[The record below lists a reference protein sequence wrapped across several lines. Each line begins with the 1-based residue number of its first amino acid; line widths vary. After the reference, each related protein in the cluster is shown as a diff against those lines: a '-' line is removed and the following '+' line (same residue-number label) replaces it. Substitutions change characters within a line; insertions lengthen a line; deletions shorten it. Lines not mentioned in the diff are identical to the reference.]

1 MATRYRKSLSGRQER
16 ISSYC
21 PAYKTD
27 RLYSG
32 TVLRLRG
39 LKKEAET
46 VVVVVVVDRY
56 PLFFAVSWFF
66 SHCLPHAIYDVHAFL
81 KFSSPVSWA
90 PPGSPLLHADVCGGM
105 YCDILGKR
113 LEIGITASVHY
124 PQPNW

>member
-1 MATRYRKSLSGRQER
+1 MVTRCRKSLSGRQER

-46 VVVVVVVDRY
+46 VVVVDAIPIVLRCLMV
-56 PLFFAVSWFF
+56 L
-66 SHCLPHAIYDVHAFL
+66 LPHAIYDVHAFL

-90 PPGSPLLHADVCGGM
+90 PPGSPFLHADVCGGM